1 MTYKHPTREEA
12 ESAMMR
18 LQARN
23 QFFSEAQYI
32 IDRHNL
38 SQEAFQNVHDSLVHR
53 AYMDE
58 IEPMVRQIASI
69 KAMAIPSYV
78 YTPSTQTLDIK
89 NDGLTEELRA
99 LVKQWEQM
107 ILGVRAKYYEENPA

>member
-12 ESAMMR
+12 EPAMMR
-18 LQARN
+18 LQAKS

-38 SQEAFQNVHDSLVHR
+38 PQEAFQNVHDSLVHR

-58 IEPMVRQIASI
+58 IEPMVRQISSI
-69 KAMAIPSYV
+69 KAMAMPSYI
-78 YTPSTQTLDIK
+78 YTPSTQTLESM
-89 NDGLTEELRA
+89 NDGLTDELRA
-99 LVKQWEQM
+99 LVKQWEKM
-107 ILGVRAKYYEENPA
+107 ILEVRAKYYEENPA